1 MAGYA
6 RGRFAIEYTAT
17 VGSDI
22 NASVDARIACDLQD
36 ESPLVL
42 VVVDAGPGAGF
53 VDRAEDPG
61 LAADGSGDVEGGV
74 GTTRS
79 GFAEAEGVD
88 FCDAR
93 KAREEDGAC
102 GVTEGEGWGVIK
114 AIEGGEPKIAGA
126 TRRRVEAILT
136 ATRIAERSRG
146 SGRRVLQCKVLG
158 DEGRSCIVTAIEG
171 SIRQRD

>member
-22 NASVDARIACDLQD
+22 NASVDARIAGDLQD

-42 VVVDAGPGAGF
+42 VVVDADPRTGF
-53 VDRAEDPG
+53 VDRAEDAR
-61 LAADGSGDVEGGV
+61 LSADGTGEVERGV
-74 GTTRS
+74 GSSRS

-88 FCDAR
+88 FCDAWQAR
-93 KAREEDGAC
+93 KKDSAC
-102 GVTEGEGWGVIK
+102 GVTEVEGWGVIK

-146 SGRRVLQCKVLG
+146 SGRRVLQ
-158 DEGRSCIVTAIEG
+158 
-171 SIRQRD
+171 